1 VDEEYVM
8 SIGSILIGTAALIVV
23 AAYVARPFRARGTS
37 TTDEAIEAWVA
48 RIGDEPD
55 EKDETYTDRPSERAA
70 PREEAAERVVN
81 FCPQCGQ
88 RAEPEDRFCS
98 GCGTPLRRAA

>member
-1 VDEEYVM
+1 M

-23 AAYVARPFRARGTS
+23 AAYVARPFRVRGTS

-55 EKDETYTDRPSERAA
+55 EKQMGTALEHDA
-70 PREEAAERVVN
+70 PRKEAAERVMN

-98 GCGTPLRRAA
+98 GCGTPLRRAS